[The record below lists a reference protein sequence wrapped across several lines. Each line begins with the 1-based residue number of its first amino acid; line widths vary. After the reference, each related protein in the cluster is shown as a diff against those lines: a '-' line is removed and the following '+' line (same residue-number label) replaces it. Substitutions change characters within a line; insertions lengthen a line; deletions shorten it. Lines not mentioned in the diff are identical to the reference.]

1 MALSIFNPYPERLQ
15 KRWILGALALALLLH
30 AGVAGVFGLYKI
42 PSLEIPAHHSDQLGP
57 FTVKQV
63 LIDPN
68 AIKGDQT
75 NPIAKLPAAEAP
87 KNPAE
92 FNLDPTLV
100 EKALQTPQPALRA
113 PTLPD
118 PIRVVAAS
126 DLNQGLPLAV
136 ADNANL
142 TADISKATPFAASS
156 DPLTSSRMAEDIL
169 NSSQGTSQ
177 LGTPAGAPGAG
188 DHGAG
193 NVPGFGNLAPAVNP
207 DMTHLPEPIMLRLP
221 SDVLFDFDSAQLKP
235 EASTLLDQAA
245 AMIAKY
251 PDASIQVDGYS
262 DSFGR
267 PDYDLNLSQLRAQA
281 VQDWLQAHAMPG
293 SYKFNSKG
301 HGSANFVV
309 SPQGSIQQ
317 QQPNRR
323 VEIVIQALKP
333 Q

>member
-1 MALSIFNPYPERLQ
+1 MALATYDPYSDRLQ
-15 KRWILGALALALLLH
+15 KRWIIGALVLALFLH

-42 PSLEIPAHHSDQLGP
+42 PRLEIPAQHSDQLGP
-57 FTVKQV
+57 FTVKQIE
-63 LIDPN
+63 IDPN
-68 AIKGDQT
+68 VLKADQP
-75 NPIAKLPAAEAP
+75 NPIAKLPAAEPP

-92 FNLDPTLV
+92 FNLDPNLV

-113 PTLPD
+113 PTLPE
-118 PIRVVAAS
+118 PSRVVAAS

-136 ADNANL
+136 ADSANL
-142 TADISKATPFAASS
+142 SADISKVAPVAASS
-156 DPLTSSRMAEDIL
+156 DPLTSSRMAEDLL
-169 NSSQGTSQ
+169 NSGQGTSQ

-188 DHGAG
+188 DRGIG
-193 NVPGFGNLAPAVNP
+193 NVPAFGNLAPPVNP
-207 DMTHLPEPIMLRLP
+207 DLSHLPEPIMLRLP

-235 EASTLLDQAA
+235 DAAALLGQAA

-251 PDASIQVDGYS
+251 PDASVQVDGYS

-267 PDYDLNLSQLRAQA
+267 PDYDLSLSQLRAQA
-281 VQDWLQAHAMPG
+281 VQDWLQAHGMESG
-293 SYKFNSKG
+293 YTFRSQG

-309 SPQGSIQQ
+309 SPLGSIEQ

-333 Q
+333 E